1 MQASQA
7 QVRFLNA
14 WNRSHPAELRETMA
28 NHDAAGVP
36 FEDMEMPQASAVISE
51 MVAKYNKPVKGQD
64 HEGEGKPKIRIDGQ
78 DDGQGE
84 GRQGNDGQGD
94 GQNQGEGSGDGEG
107 EGQQG
112 QGQGEGQDGSGD
124 GDGEGQND
132 NNNGGEMENPY
143 REGSKEQIIA
153 QALIDNN
160 MERIAAYNQ
169 IKDQI
174 GQKPLEFMGNVGGGR
189 APLPLGEDN
198 DKSNERTQKGRA
210 KKTINDVR
218 NALMEKNGNKNR
230 IGEKHQQG
238 NDQQQDGQNG
248 NGNGQQGRPMFEAE
262 ILLDQINAAREICQR
277 MNADGEPFDTVGLR
291 PYVYGSK
298 MLGGGMPRMAIIDAM
313 TMTWPKEVRREL
325 NDGKNLPEFDQRKFA
340 KSKQIPP
347 MPLEEIEAKLAPLSK
362 KTTGKSLY
370 LPAMVSLAKAGVPI
384 LQVGEKGTGK
394 TTNAEHLAQALAEE
408 FGRPMPFGF
417 ASMTSGTS
425 PGEFKGRI
433 TLEGFLPSL
442 FEDIYQNGG
451 VFLFDELDA
460 GDENLL
466 TLLNS
471 ALANGYFVNQKGE
484 VIHMSEHFI
493 PVAAANTMGLG
504 ANGRYTGRNRLDAAT
519 LDRWAMGRM
528 KVEFDQHL
536 AEFLY
541 WSEVKAY
548 EEAALS

>member
-1 MQASQA
+1 MEASAA
-7 QVRFLNA
+7 QIRFLEA
-14 WNRSHPAELRETMA
+14 WNRSHSAELRETMA
-28 NHDAAGVP
+28 NHGAQGMA
-36 FEDMEMPQASAVISE
+36 FADMDMSQASAVISE
-51 MVAKYNKPVKGQD
+51 MVAKYNKPRKGGDQ
-64 HEGEGKPKIRIDGQ
+64 EGEGKPKTRISGE
-78 DDGQGE
+78 DDGIGDGGRQSDGE
-84 GRQGNDGQGD
+84 GEGNGQGD
-94 GQNQGEGSGDGEG
+94 GQGQGGGQQGE
-107 EGQQG
+107 G

-124 GDGEGQND
+124 GDGDGD
-132 NNNGGEMENPY
+132 NNNQEGQMENPY

-160 MERIAAYNQ
+160 MERNGAFEQ
-169 IKDQI
+169 IHDQI
-174 GQKPLEFMGNVGGGR
+174 GQKPLAFEGNAGGKR
-189 APLPLGEDN
+189 EPLPMGQKY
-198 DKSNERTQKGRA
+198 DKSTERTQMGRA

-218 NALMEKNGNKNR
+218 RAMMEQQGNKNQ
-230 IGEKHQQG
+230 IGQQNG
-238 NDQQQDGQNG
+238 DQQQQDGKQQG
-248 NGNGQQGRPMFEAE
+248 NGNGGGNGKPAYEAE

-325 NDGKNLPEFDQRKFA
+325 NDGKNLPEFDQRKFP
-340 KSKQIPP
+340 KSKQVQP
-347 MPLEEIEAKLAPLSK
+347 MPIEEIEQKLAPLSK

-394 TTNAEHLAQALAEE
+394 TTNAEHLAQALAHE